1 MKHLIKILIIFY
13 CLSTLSFF
21 RPFDSVPDEIAKIL
35 AYGSMFLIFALS
47 IMTKTTTN
55 PTKRFAPQIGLLML
69 FIFISCF
76 MPLFAYVDQTF
87 AQTLTATIPFF
98 SYGLYLSLR
107 KFEIERNFIYGLVF
121 SIAILATLAH
131 IVNHITFPIITFGI
145 AQEEFDMERGGLRL
159 AIIGFTYIVMSFFIA
174 IGEWTRTRKF
184 WWWIPILVFAA
195 AIFSSYTRQHIL
207 VCSIVGM
214 WMLLGNIGIIKRL
227 AIIAAMT
234 ALLLYLIPQIPIFNQ
249 MMDLTVEQYEQ
260 NEYTTNE
267 NVRITAARYYGYE
280 HFETFANRIFG
291 NGVPSFHSNW
301 GLEFDTHAEMEHLH
315 PYDVGWIGMNWYFG
329 ALAVFCMFSVCLSII
344 FKTKKSNTSFISGYF
359 IWLLITGFSCG
370 APIYQ
375 FEIIVTVLAICLVES
390 GTTIIQRRKHREII
404 TQWGDQ
410 FHWERIQRRVRKE

>member
-131 IVNHITFPIITFGI
+131 IVNP
-145 AQEEFDMERGGLRL
+145 R
-159 AIIGFTYIVMSFFIA
+159 
-174 IGEWTRTRKF
+174 
-184 WWWIPILVFAA
+184 
-195 AIFSSYTRQHIL
+195 
-207 VCSIVGM
+207 
-214 WMLLGNIGIIKRL
+214 
-227 AIIAAMT
+227 
-234 ALLLYLIPQIPIFNQ
+234 
-249 MMDLTVEQYEQ
+249 
-260 NEYTTNE
+260 
-267 NVRITAARYYGYE
+267 
-280 HFETFANRIFG
+280 
-291 NGVPSFHSNW
+291 
-301 GLEFDTHAEMEHLH
+301 
-315 PYDVGWIGMNWYFG
+315 FG
-329 ALAVFCMFSVCLSII
+329 ASTNSIS
-344 FKTKKSNTSFISGYF
+344 TPTR
-359 IWLLITGFSCG
+359 LM
-370 APIYQ
+370 
-375 FEIIVTVLAICLVES
+375 
-390 GTTIIQRRKHREII
+390 
-404 TQWGDQ
+404 
-410 FHWERIQRRVRKE
+410 